1 MNSSHADH
9 LRFLHERWKGVPQVY
24 ADTFVSLYDV
34 DEHLQLADQLQT
46 GQLEPSIY
54 WPCVLGVLARTRPA
68 VIDDGQPEWWARPTA
83 KRHEVVG
90 RLIQIVHDKLDDQI
104 REDLCYAAGLVLM
117 NPLACFHPLAFE
129 VFSAITP
136 VLMHE
141 SSGTMQPFS
150 ADLATH
156 YGLHCP
162 EWLNTTISY
171 VERPTPRILGSG
183 HLNIPGLATTLLRA
197 PLVVSLATKHGVNP
211 NILANAVH
219 THLFAALMHMK
230 AGRRV
235 PSAKS
240 ASEALQALTRDG
252 GWKAEVSS
260 ACKLLSEF
268 GRLRRSCGQI
278 CLKLCSEE
286 EPRLDAQAAL
296 ERTP

>member
-1 MNSSHADH
+1 MNSSHAAH
-9 LRFLHERWKGVPQVY
+9 LRFLHERYSGAFQVY
-24 ADTFVSLYDV
+24 ADTFVSLYDL
-34 DEHLQLADQLQT
+34 DEHLLMADQLQT

-54 WPCVLGVLARTRPA
+54 WPCVLGVLARTRPP
-68 VIDDGQPEWWARPTA
+68 VINDGQPEWWAGPTA
-83 KRHEVVG
+83 KRQEVVG
-90 RLIQIVHDKLDDQI
+90 RLIRIVHDKLDDQI

-150 ADLATH
+150 ADLAAH

-162 EWLNTTISY
+162 EWLNTTVSY
-171 VERPTPRILGSG
+171 VERPSPQVLGSG
-183 HLNIPGLATTLLRA
+183 HLNVPGLATTLLRA
-197 PLVVSLATKHGVNP
+197 PLIVSLATKHRVNP
-211 NILANAVH
+211 NLLANAVQVL
-219 THLFAALMHMK
+219 LFTALMHFK

-235 PSAKS
+235 PSLES
-240 ASEALQALTRDG
+240 VSEALRVLTGDG

-260 ACKLLSEF
+260 AHALLSKVC
-268 GRLRRSCGQI
+268 RLRRSCGQI

-286 EPRLDAQAAL
+286 EPRPDAQAAL

>member
-1 MNSSHADH
+1 MNSSHAAH

-24 ADTFVSLYDV
+24 ADTFVSLYDL
-34 DEHLQLADQLQT
+34 DEHLLMADQLQT

-54 WPCVLGVLARTRPA
+54 WPCVLGVLARTRPP
-68 VIDDGQPEWWARPTA
+68 VINDVQPEWWAGPTA
-83 KRHEVVG
+83 KHHEIVG

-150 ADLATH
+150 ADLAAH
-156 YGLHCP
+156 YRLHCP
-162 EWLNTTISY
+162 EWLNTTVSY
-171 VERPTPRILGSG
+171 VERPSPRVLGSG
-183 HLNIPGLATTLLRA
+183 HLNVPGLATTLLRA
-197 PLVVSLATKHGVNP
+197 PLIVSLATKHGVNP
-211 NILANAVH
+211 NILANAVQVQ
-219 THLFAALMHMK
+219 LFTALMHMK

-235 PSAKS
+235 PSVKS

-260 ACKLLSEF
+260 ACKLFSEF

-278 CLKLCSEE
+278 CLKLCSEG

-296 ERTP
+296 GRTP